1 MDTAFQAAPPTVAKP
16 QKKSASD
23 IVELCFVR
31 TSEMLSKTGAANDT
45 DIFKALAQ
53 VREGLKK
60 DEPMD
65 LLETLARVMG
75 TEEERLGPAVHAL
88 SDAVA
93 STLNPAP
100 PSVPF
105 AAKLIAPSAF
115 YESFDAMHKLGRMLL
130 TPVLYAEDTDSIGTG
145 SINPISAMV
154 LGEQIHE
161 VVAKR
166 FGIRP
171 FITTARMEYEAWAFL
186 CRKHFEL

>member
-1 MDTAFQAAPPTVAKP
+1 METAFQAAPAAP
-16 QKKSASD
+16 QKKGAAD
-23 IVELCFVR
+23 IVELCLVR
-31 TSEMLSKTGAANDT
+31 TAEMLSNTGAAQDN
-45 DIFKALAQ
+45 DIFRALAQ
-53 VREGLKK
+53 VREGLAKG
-60 DEPMD
+60 EPMD

-75 TEEERLGPAVHAL
+75 TDEERLGSAVQSL
-88 SDAVA
+88 SDSVA

-105 AAKLIAPSAF
+105 ASKLIAPSAF
-115 YESFDAMHKLGRMLL
+115 YESFDAMHQLGKMLL
-130 TPVLYAEDTDSIGTG
+130 TPVLYAEDTDSIGVG
-145 SINPISAMV
+145 SINPIAALV

>member
-1 MDTAFQAAPPTVAKP
+1 MDTAFQTAPATPAPP
-16 QKKSASD
+16 KKRSQED
-23 IVELCFVR
+23 IVELCIVR
-31 TSEMLSKTGAANDT
+31 TAEMLSKTGAARDN
-45 DIFKALAQ
+45 DIFKALSQ
-53 VREGLKK
+53 VREGLAKG
-60 DEPMD
+60 DPMD

-75 TEEERLGPAVHAL
+75 TDEERLGPAVQSL
-88 SDAVA
+88 SDSVA
-93 STLNPAP
+93 STLNPGP

-105 AAKLIAPSAF
+105 ASKLIAPSAF

-130 TPVLYAEDTDSIGTG
+130 TPVLYAEDTDAIGVG
-145 SINPISAMV
+145 SINPIAALV
-154 LGEQIHE
+154 LGEEIHS